1 MVTMSN
7 LMAVSFMLTGK
18 ALTVSKAV
26 LIGIVSIWIILAI
39 VLKIKGGKS

>member
-7 LMAVSFMLTGK
+7 LMAASFMLTGK
-18 ALTVSKAV
+18 ALTVSRAV
-26 LIGIVSIWIILAI
+26 LIGIVSVWILFAI